1 MAIGAVADMLV
12 QPYAALI
19 IGSVA
24 GALSV
29 FGYEYI
35 TVGEN
40 KKERSRSPHLMTVRR
55 LGFKTLLPCVANEI
69 L

>member
-40 KKERSRSPHLMTVRR
+40 KKERSRSCSLDLLKNAVLY
-55 LGFKTLLPCVANEI
+55 LG
-69 L
+69 